1 MRKVLIASAGTAA
14 AMLAGAAQA
23 QTQVAPPATNQI
35 TFKGAVQPGCIT
47 SVPASNSSQ
56 NATVTQQVAG
66 SANVVVTRLVGDD
79 GVPLGA
85 QIVLSLPAACNQAH
99 TLNLSSLN
107 GGLMN
112 ANGPAAGSAA
122 FRALL
127 PYTVQVNWAGQ
138 TQVLTSSEGAVTQ
151 PVSDAATG
159 PVSVTIQIPAGGSP
173 MVAGSY
179 SDQLVLELG
188 VAG

>member
-1 MRKVLIASAGTAA
+1 MRSLIMVSAGVAAVMVANAA
-14 AMLAGAAQA
+14 AA
-23 QTQVAPPATNQI
+23 QVATSGTNQMA
-35 TFKGAVQPGCIT
+35 FKGTVQPGCIT
-47 SVPASNSSQ
+47 SIPASTSSQ
-56 NATVTQQVAG
+56 NATVTELVAG
-66 SANVVVTRLVGDD
+66 SANIVVTRLVGDD

-99 TLNLSSLN
+99 TLNVSSLN

-112 ANGPAAGSAA
+112 ANGSTAGSAA

-138 TQVLTSSEGAVTQ
+138 TQTLTSGAGAVAQ
-151 PVSDAATG
+151 PISDAATG
-159 PVSVTIQIPAGGSP
+159 PLSVTIQIPAGGSP